1 MSQQNSGPSSETP
14 DMDAQQTGE
23 SSTQPVESG
32 AHEDNAD
39 NQPNG
44 QSSEAP
50 VTG

>member
-1 MSQQNSGPSSETP
+1 MSQQNSPSSETP
-14 DMDAQQTGE
+14 DMEAGQTGE

-32 AHEDNAD
+32 AQEDDAD